1 MMRWFY
7 NVRTRNKLLLG
18 FGLMTFFVL
27 LVAGAGYQGLKAV
40 NARLAELHDKHFH
53 SALFLSETGS
63 KLNAVRAHLLG
74 MIDARDRESKQKLHA
89 RIKEL
94 SGEID
99 ASFERLLGGSLGG
112 DVKVGVSRAQKLWQE
127 FKETRDSRLIPAIYE
142 GRLEEA
148 RALAT
153 GIQAERFWAFSSEV
167 ARLMQDVREQLRHFE
182 KEVKSRYTYSVALF
196 FGFSGLAALMGVAM
210 AFLYARMIARPLEKA
225 VIVLKDVAG
234 GDFTRR
240 LDINTRDEVGDLA
253 SAFNLMAGELEAAWE
268 EERWKRN
275 ELLAFNSVARAVG
288 ESLDLDRI
296 LSTALEMVLEVVDA
310 DSGIVYLWDSE
321 EQLLRVRAH
330 RGLSPAYVSGVD
342 RIRMGEGLVGT
353 VAESGE
359 PAVVEDVQNDP
370 RIIRPQYVRG
380 EGIRSVLMVPL
391 KSNTAV
397 LGMFYVATRRLS
409 CFTPRDI
416 ELMVSVG
423 HQIAMAVEN
432 ASLFGAASAHAEA
445 LSEKNRQ
452 LLVLHIAARF
462 LSTEHDPGRLLQRIV
477 SAAAELAGARY
488 GALAVLD
495 ESGSVRNFHT
505 YGLNPE
511 EQEKI
516 GPPPEGRGL
525 LGLVFRE
532 GKTLR
537 LDDLAAHPGAAGVP
551 PHHPVMR
558 SLLAVPIRHQERILG
573 ALYLTEKE
581 GGFTADDEELVTTL
595 CSDAAVAIENARLV
609 EELKAALGEVK
620 AAQERVVRATTLSAV
635 GELAAGAA
643 HHLNNILAV
652 IVGRAQILLRTV
664 KDPAVERALKIVER
678 AALDGAEVVRR
689 VQQFSRA
696 RAGGELVPMDLNQ
709 IAGDALEFTRPR
721 WQDEAQSQGR
731 LIEAALEAGAIP
743 QVLGQP
749 SELREVII
757 NLILN
762 AVDALPE
769 GGRIFLATRREGPR
783 VSLSVTDNG
792 TGMSQEVKAR
802 AFEPFFTTKGVKSTG
817 LGLSVIH
824 GIVQRHGG
832 EIALESEEGKGTTV
846 TVRLPVS
853 EREEVAAKARL
864 SDPVHSAR
872 ILLIDDEPN
881 VREALADQLAIEG
894 HSVTSAADG
903 WQGLAVLEEGKP
915 FDLVITDLGMPGMNG
930 WEVAEVVRARFPGM
944 PVVLVTGWAS
954 TLEPGEEKRVD
965 GVLNKPFQIEAVRE
979 LLDRLLSA
987 KHPAISDQ
995 LSASG

>member
-7 NVRTRNKLLLG
+7 NVRARNKLLIG

-27 LVAGAGYQGLKAV
+27 LVAGAGYQGLKTV
-40 NARLAELHDKHFH
+40 NARLAELHDEYFTVVI
-53 SALFLSETGS
+53 SLSETGS
-63 KLNAVRAHLLG
+63 KLNAVRAYLLG
-74 MIDARDRESKQKLHA
+74 MIAARDHESKQKLHA
-89 RIKEL
+89 QIREL

-99 ASFERLLGGSLGG
+99 ASFERLLGGSLSG
-112 DVKVGVSRAQKLWQE
+112 DVRIGISQAQKVWQE
-127 FKETRDSRLIPAIYE
+127 FKDARDSRLIPAIYE

-148 RALAT
+148 SALAT
-153 GIQAERFWAFSSEV
+153 GIQAERYRAFSSEA
-167 ARLMQDVREQLRHFE
+167 ARLIQEAREQALHF
-182 KEVKSRYTYSVALF
+182 KEEGNSRYTSTVALF
-196 FGFSGLAALMGVAM
+196 FGFSGLSALLGIAL
-210 AFLYARMIARPLEKA
+210 AFLYARIMAHPLEQATGVVKA
-225 VIVLKDVAG
+225 VAG

-240 LDINTRDEVGDLA
+240 LDINARDEVGELA
-253 SAFNLMAGELEAAWE
+253 SAFNLMAGALEAAWE
-268 EERWKRN
+268 EERRKRN
-275 ELLAFNSVARAVG
+275 ELFAFNSVARAVG
-288 ESLDLDRI
+288 ESLDLDWI
-296 LSTALEMVLEVVDA
+296 LSTALEMVLEAVDA
-310 DSGIVYLWDSE
+310 EAGIVYLWDPE
-321 EQLLRVRAH
+321 AKLLLVRAH
-330 RGLSPAYVSGVD
+330 RGLSPGYVSGVD
-342 RIRMGEGLVGT
+342 RIRMGEGLVGK

-359 PAVVEDVQNDP
+359 PAIVEDVQSDP
-370 RIIRPQYVRG
+370 RIIRPQYART

-391 KSNTAV
+391 KSKAATM
-397 LGMFYVATRRLS
+397 GMFYVAARRLRH
-409 CFTPRDI
+409 FIPREV

-423 HQIAMAVEN
+423 SQVATAVEN

-445 LSEKNRQ
+445 LSKKNRQ

-462 LSTEHDPGRLLQRIV
+462 LSTEHDPDRLLQRIV
-477 SAAAELAGARY
+477 GAAAELVGARY

-516 GPPPEGRGL
+516 GPPPEGSGL

-537 LDDLAAHPGAAGVP
+537 LDNLTAHPGAAGVP
-551 PHHPVMR
+551 PHHPVMKN
-558 SLLAVPIRHQERILG
+558 LLAVPIRHQERILG
-573 ALYLTEKE
+573 ALYLAEKE
-581 GGFTADDEELVTTL
+581 GRFTADDEELVTTL
-595 CSDAAVAIENARLV
+595 CADAAVAIENARLV
-609 EELKAALGEVK
+609 EELKVALEEIK
-620 AAQERVVRATTLSAV
+620 AAQEQVVRSATLSAV

-664 KDPAVERALKIVER
+664 KDPAVERSLKIVER
-678 AALDGAEVVRR
+678 AALDGADVVRR
-689 VQQFSRA
+689 VQQFSRP
-696 RAGGELVPMDLNQ
+696 RAGGELVPVDLNQ
-709 IAGDALEFTRPR
+709 IARDALEFTRPR
-721 WQDEAQSQGR
+721 WQDEAQSQER
-731 LIEAALEAGAIP
+731 LIEVVFDAEPVP

-762 AVDALPE
+762 AVDAIPK
-769 GGRIFLATRREGPR
+769 GGRILLTTRREGPR
-783 VSLSVTDNG
+783 VSLSVADNG
-792 TGMSQEVKAR
+792 IGMSQEVKGR

-817 LGLSVIH
+817 LGLSVAH

-846 TVRLPVS
+846 TVRLPVLES
-853 EREEVAAKARL
+853 GEVAEKARL
-864 SDPVHSAR
+864 SDPLHSAR
-872 ILLIDDEPN
+872 ILLIDDESS

-903 WQGLAVLEEGKP
+903 WQGLAILEEGKP
-915 FDLVITDLGMPGMNG
+915 FDLVITDLGMPGMTG
-930 WEVAEVVRARFPGM
+930 WRVAEAVRARFPGM

-979 LLDRLLSA
+979 LLDRLLSVSR
-987 KHPAISDQ
+987 PSNP
-995 LSASG
+995 